1 MKTIKV
7 AIAAAAMLAATY
19 GTGVAQDWPGQGFW
33 SGPMLGFG
41 YPTPAMMGY
50 GRPGPGMM
58 RSSSAGQTM
67 CNFMAG
73 HIEGRLAFIKT
84 ELKITAAQ
92 EPLWTAYA
100 TAARDNA
107 NTMLA
112 RCTAMA
118 SQRGNASI
126 GLPDR
131 LDQSE
136 QLMTAQLNAL
146 RAVNAALK
154 PLYAALTD
162 SQKKSADQ
170 LFAGPMGMM

>member
-1 MKTIKV
+1 MRTIKV
-7 AIAAAAMLAATY
+7 AVAAAAILAATY
-19 GTGVAQDWPGQGFW
+19 GTSVAQDWPGQGFW

-50 GRPGPGMM
+50 RSGPAMM
-58 RSSSAGQTM
+58 RGSGGGLTM
-67 CNFMAG
+67 CNAMAG
-73 HIEGRLAFIKT
+73 RIEGRLAFIKT
-84 ELKITAAQ
+84 ELKITPAQ
-92 EPLWTAYA
+92 EPLWTTYA
-100 TAARDNA
+100 SAARDNA

-118 SQRGNASI
+118 NQRGNASVS
-126 GLPDR
+126 LPER

-136 QLMTAQLNAL
+136 QLMAAQLTAIH
-146 RAVNAALK
+146 AVNAALK